1 MLRQTKGLGSA
12 TGSRRR
18 RSTSPR
24 SKLLPAFVLAVAVFV
39 LTLGPATAARQGAG
53 ADRQL
58 VVDTQYDQQTADPA
72 RDASIS
78 GRYILGSV
86 YDTLTSFKAKQVN
99 GKLTVSLSKPVPWLA
114 TSWKSNPAG
123 TVWTFNLRQGVKFSN
138 GDPLTAADVVFS
150 LLRVKNV
157 NAAPA
162 FITASFKSVK
172 AVGDSTVVITTKQ
185 PNPAVP
191 YLVAY
196 KSTGVIDSKVAK
208 ENGATDAADAAKT
221 DKAQK
226 WFDSNSIGSGPY
238 TFQSFS
244 TTDQTVLVA
253 NPNFWGKKPAYD
265 QIVFRNVKPEI
276 ARLDVQ
282 SGQAQVALGLTP
294 NQADSISG
302 NTKIYKAP
310 STTVYYLQA
319 NANPSVSALAS
330 NRHLWQAIRYAL
342 DYAEPR
348 PPRRRRCRPGVRR
361 RSAPVPGRPA
371 GGGVRE
377 AEHREGQV
385 RASRRPASRTPSL
398 TLEFPSDFTLEGVS
412 FTTMAQAVQSDLK
425 KIGLDVTLQGAP
437 LATWL
442 PRWMKG
448 IQQLNQGAL
457 AALYPDPNMTEAY
470 LPTGYRGAYAGYK
483 PTDAPQLTEL
493 GLQAQQEINPTKRAA
508 LYRRLQV
515 LLNNDSPFIPQFQ
528 PSEVIAAAS
537 SVGDVTVNP
546 AFIIDPPSLT

>member
-385 RASRRPASRTPSL
+385 RARGGRRLEPVADPRVPVRLHARGRVVHDDGAGGPVRPEEDRPRRHPAGSAARDVAAALDEGHPAAEPGRARSALPRSEHDGGVPPDRVSRRL
-398 TLEFPSDFTLEGVS
+398 
-412 FTTMAQAVQSDLK
+412 
-425 KIGLDVTLQGAP
+425 
-437 LATWL
+437 
-442 PRWMKG
+442 
-448 IQQLNQGAL
+448 
-457 AALYPDPNMTEAY
+457 
-470 LPTGYRGAYAGYK
+470 
-483 PTDAPQLTEL
+483 
-493 GLQAQQEINPTKRAA
+493 
-508 LYRRLQV
+508 RRLQADGCPAADGARV
-515 LLNNDSPFIPQFQ
+515 AGATGDQ
-528 PSEVIAAAS
+528 PDEAGGAL
-537 SVGDVTVNP
+537 P
-546 AFIIDPPSLT
+546 

>member
-162 FITASFKSVK
+162 FIAASFKSVK

-319 NANPSVSALAS
+319 NANPSVSPLAS

-342 DYAEPR
+342 DY
-348 PPRRRRCRPGVRR
+348 GNLVHL
-361 RSAPVPGRPA
+361 A
-371 GGGVRE
+371 GGGAVQACGVVPRQFLG
-377 AEHREGQV
+377 AL
-385 RASRRPASRTPSL
+385 PAGACVKQNIAKAKSELAAAGVSNPSL

-425 KIGLDVTLQGAP
+425 KIGLNVTLQGAP

-493 GLQAQQEINPTKRAA
+493 GLQAQQEINPAKRAA

>member
-1 MLRQTKGLGSA
+1 MLRQTKGLGSP
-12 TGSRRR
+12 TGSRRP

-39 LTLGPATAARQGAG
+39 LTLGSATAARQGAG

-86 YDTLTSFKAKQVN
+86 YDTLTSFKARQVN
-99 GKLTVSLSKPVPWLA
+99 GKLTVSLSKPVSWLA

-150 LLRVKNV
+150 LQRVKNV

-162 FITASFKSVK
+162 FIAASFKSVK

-208 ENGATDAADAAKT
+208 QNGATDAPDASKT
-221 DKAQK
+221 DTAQK

-282 SGQAQVALGLTP
+282 SGQARSRSERRRPTRPTRSAAARRSTRRRAP
-294 NQADSISG
+294 RAD
-302 NTKIYKAP
+302 
-310 STTVYYLQA
+310 YLQA
-319 NANPSVSALAS
+319 NANPSVSDLAS
-330 NRHLWQAIRYAL
+330 GTATS
-342 DYAEPR
+342 
-348 PPRRRRCRPGVRR
+348 GR
-361 RSAPVPGRPA
+361 RSATRSTTRTSSTSPVGAVQACGVVPRQFLGALPA
-371 GGGVRE
+371 ARALQNLG
-377 AEHREGQV
+377 EGQV
-385 RASRRPASRTPSL
+385 RARRGRRLEPVPLRSSSRPTSRSRGCRSRRWRRRSSP
-398 TLEFPSDFTLEGVS
+398 
-412 FTTMAQAVQSDLK
+412 DLK
-425 KIGLDVTLQGAP
+425 NIGLDVTLQGAP

-483 PTDAPQLTEL
+483 PTDAPQLTKL
-493 GLQAQQEINPTKRAA
+493 GLQAQQEVNPAKRAA

-515 LLNNDSPFIPQFQ
+515 VLNNDSPFIPQFQ

-537 SVGDVTVNP
+537 SVGNVTVNP

>member
-1 MLRQTKGLGSA
+1 MLQQPKLRGFTIVSIREG
-12 TGSRRR
+12 
-18 RSTSPR
+18 RSTHSWSR
-24 SKLLPAFVLAVAVFV
+24 LLPALVLAVTIFV
-39 LTLGPATAARQGAG
+39 LMLGPAAAAPTSSLAG
-53 ADRQL
+53 RQL

-99 GKLTVSLSKPVPWLA
+99 GKLSVSLSKPVPWLA
-114 TSWKSNPAG
+114 TSWTSNPAG

-162 FITASFKSVK
+162 FIAASFKSVK
-172 AVGDSTVVITTKQ
+172 AVGDNTVVITTKE

-196 KSTGVIDSKVAK
+196 KSTGVVDSKVAK
-208 ENGATDAADAAKT
+208 ANGATDAANASKT
-221 DKAQK
+221 DTAEK
-226 WFDSNSIGSGPY
+226 WFNTNSIGSGPY
-238 TFQSFS
+238 MFQSFS

-253 NPNFWGKKPAYD
+253 NPNFWGPKPAYD
-265 QIVFRNVKPEI
+265 QIVFRNVKPSI
-276 ARLDVQ
+276 AVLDVK
-282 SGQAQVALGLTP
+282 SGQAQMALGLTP
-294 NQADSISG
+294 DQADSIGGSV
-302 NTKIYKAP
+302 KVYKAP

-319 NANPSVSALAS
+319 NANPTVSALAA
-330 NRHLWQAIRYAL
+330 NPHLWQAIRYGL
-342 DYAEPR
+342 NYPNL
-348 PPRRRRCRPGVRR
+348 VHL
-361 RSAPVPGRPA
+361 A
-371 GGGVRE
+371 GGGAVQACGVVPRQFLG
-377 AEHREGQV
+377 AL
-385 RASRRPASRTPSL
+385 PASACVKTNIAKAKAELAATGVSNPSL

-412 FTTMAQAVQSDLK
+412 FTTIAQEVQSDLK
-425 KIGLDVTLQGAP
+425 KIGLNVTLQGAP

-470 LPTGYRGAYAGYK
+470 LPTGYRGGYAGYK
-483 PTDAPQLTEL
+483 PTDAPALTKL
-493 GLQAQQEINPTKRAA
+493 GLQAQQEINPAKRAA
-508 LYRRLQV
+508 LYRRLQNV
-515 LLNNDSPFIPQFQ
+515 LNANSPFIPQFQ
-528 PSEVIAAAS
+528 PSEVVAAAS
-537 SVGDVTVNP
+537 SVGGVTVNP

>member
-24 SKLLPAFVLAVAVFV
+24 SKLLPALVLAVAVFV

-162 FITASFKSVK
+162 FIAASFKSVK
-172 AVGDSTVVITTKQ
+172 AVGDYTVVITTKQ

-196 KSTGVIDSKVAK
+196 KSTGVDRQQGR
-208 ENGATDAADAAKT
+208 EGERRDRR
-221 DKAQK
+221 
-226 WFDSNSIGSGPY
+226 G
-238 TFQSFS
+238 
-244 TTDQTVLVA
+244 
-253 NPNFWGKKPAYD
+253 
-265 QIVFRNVKPEI
+265 
-276 ARLDVQ
+276 
-282 SGQAQVALGLTP
+282 
-294 NQADSISG
+294 
-302 NTKIYKAP
+302 
-310 STTVYYLQA
+310 
-319 NANPSVSALAS
+319 
-330 NRHLWQAIRYAL
+330 
-342 DYAEPR
+342 
-348 PPRRRRCRPGVRR
+348 RRRRRPTRR
-361 RSAPVPGRPA
+361 RSGSTATRSGAARTRSSRSARPIRPSSWPTRTSGA
-371 GGGVRE
+371 R
-377 AEHREGQV
+377 
-385 RASRRPASRTPSL
+385 SRR
-398 TLEFPSDFTLEGVS
+398 
-412 FTTMAQAVQSDLK
+412 TTRSCS
-425 KIGLDVTLQGAP
+425 GT
-437 LATWL
+437 
-442 PRWMKG
+442 
-448 IQQLNQGAL
+448 
-457 AALYPDPNMTEAY
+457 
-470 LPTGYRGAYAGYK
+470 
-483 PTDAPQLTEL
+483 
-493 GLQAQQEINPTKRAA
+493 
-508 LYRRLQV
+508 
-515 LLNNDSPFIPQFQ
+515 
-528 PSEVIAAAS
+528 
-537 SVGDVTVNP
+537 
-546 AFIIDPPSLT
+546 